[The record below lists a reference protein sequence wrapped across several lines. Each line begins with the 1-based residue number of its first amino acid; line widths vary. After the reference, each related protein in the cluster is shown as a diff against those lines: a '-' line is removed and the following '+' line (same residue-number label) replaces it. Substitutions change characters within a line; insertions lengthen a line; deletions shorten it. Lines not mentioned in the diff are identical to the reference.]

1 MHIWLLGELQRDWTF
16 AIMEVLIIVFSIC
29 FHEYMHA
36 RAALWRG
43 DDTAARLGH
52 LSLDPLK
59 QMGVVSLVLLAVI
72 GIAFG
77 RVPVNPARLRGKY
90 DEAIVS
96 FAGPFANIILT
107 LVFCVAF
114 AVVWHF
120 RLANG
125 NFVFNVLYFGAVIN
139 AALFL
144 LNMIPIPPLD
154 GHGVAKTFFPALR
167 NTSSEFLNGATFFLF
182 IVLVFSARFLFLAAD
197 YVTTVLLTLLGVQFG
212 AGV

>member
-1 MHIWLLGELQRDWTF
+1 MQIWLLNELQQDRAF

-52 LSLDPLK
+52 LSLNPLK

-96 FAGPFANIILT
+96 FAGPFANIILM

-120 RLANG
+120 NLADDD
-125 NFVFNVLYFGAVIN
+125 FVFDVLFFGAVIN
-139 AALFL
+139 CALFL

-154 GHGVAKTFFPALR
+154 GHGIAKTFFPALR

-182 IVLVFSARFLFLAAD
+182 IVLVFYAEFLFLAAARS
-197 YVTTVLLTLLGVQFG
+197 TKWLLTILGVQFG
-212 AGV
+212 SC